1 MTHHVTFWRTSV
13 VYQHGVLILNEVV
26 GTEPAL
32 DKVLFAEG
40 TCHIANTFV
49 RVGDFAWDPVRGPLT
64 ICTIELFH
72 ADSFGFEPEG
82 GGPFSLGSYC
92 SILKFT
98 LGVNML

>member
-1 MTHHVTFWRTSV
+1 MLLFEMYHHVTFWRASAL
-13 VYQHGVLILNEVV
+13 YQHGVLILNEVV

-64 ICTIELFH
+64 MDTIELFH
-72 ADSFGFEPEG
+72 
-82 GGPFSLGSYC
+82 
-92 SILKFT
+92 
-98 LGVNML
+98 